1 MLASSFTIVF
11 GQWSGFTMGYN
22 AVGIPAFLESPDRP
36 FDFTIHE
43 KALFGESEQKIEHVT
58 MI

>member
-1 MLASSFTIVF
+1 
-11 GQWSGFTMGYN
+11 MGYN